1 MAMLTDKTDDFLA
14 SVRESSGF
22 RSLRHGNEFLATRL
36 RPVEASMFVDEAE
49 KIRTGMEQLK
59 ARLGSLRQGYLDFD
73 TGMSDSD
80 RDEVDAE
87 NGRLIKGFS
96 GRIDV
101 LKEAEHGHPT
111 MKAHRLGIAV
121 SLVEELQVVDEMAR
135 EFRGARIRRALETKS
150 RGAPAAS
157 RQKLEDLRPVEPSQ
171 APPPTQ
177 IQNPQML
184 QALENENQTMYHEL
198 VQTLDEVQSAEKE
211 MMKIAALNHMLA
223 SQVLEQSKGIEQLYD
238 NAVGTVTSVER
249 GNEHLRDL
257 QRKGMGIQLK
267 IALFLVFAAISL
279 VTLEYFI

>member
-1 MAMLTDKTDDFLA
+1 MALLTDKTDDFLA

-22 RSLRHGNEFLATRL
+22 KSLRHGNEFLSTRMS
-36 RPVEASMFVDEAE
+36 PVESSMFVEEAE
-49 KIRTGMEQLK
+49 NIRTGMEQLK
-59 ARLGSLRQGYLDFD
+59 TRLGSLRQGYLDFD
-73 TGMSDSD
+73 SGISDSD

-87 NGRLIKGFS
+87 NGRLIKRFS
-96 GRIDV
+96 SRIDI
-101 LKEAEHGHPT
+101 LKEAEHGHPM

-121 SLVEELQVVDEMAR
+121 SLVEELQVVDGMAR

-150 RGAPAAS
+150 RSAPAPT
-157 RQKLEDLRPVEPSQ
+157 RQKLEDLRPVEPLQ

-177 IQNPQML
+177 IRNPQML
-184 QALENENQTMYHEL
+184 QALENENQSMYHEL
-198 VQTLDEVQSAEKE
+198 VQTMDEVQSAEKE

-267 IALFLVFAAISL
+267 IALFLAFAAISL
-279 VTLEYFI
+279 VILEYFI